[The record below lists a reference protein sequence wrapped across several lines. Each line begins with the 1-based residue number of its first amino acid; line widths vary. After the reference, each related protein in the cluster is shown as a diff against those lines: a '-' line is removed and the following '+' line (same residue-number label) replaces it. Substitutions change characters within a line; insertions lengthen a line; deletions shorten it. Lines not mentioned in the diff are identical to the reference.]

1 MGISQARLGEHG
13 QVQHEVKGLAVVSL
27 DKMDH
32 FVDSGTVRYQVV
44 TVGLPGVGLP
54 VVGLPVTRPALKNW
68 NAIQCQPPDFQGPQ
82 KGPPALLSACN
93 LASSL
98 VG

>member
-54 VVGLPVTRPALKNW
+54 GVGLPVVRIAGCRIAGHPTGTQELECDPMPAT
-68 NAIQCQPPDFQGPQ
+68 
-82 KGPPALLSACN
+82 
-93 LASSL
+93 
-98 VG
+98 